1 MTFPIQSILCH
12 SRGSVLYLLSDGTKE
27 SVLKASR
34 HFSREDQEAFS
45 DEFQVMQHLR
55 HPVLPIYYDYYD
67 KIQIADGQEA
77 VSAIHMEYIKGI
89 PFSSLSY
96 LTTKQFKKY
105 ILDLGDALLL
115 LLQHGVL
122 YLDLHPGNLIL
133 QGEQIRLIDLTR
145 AYYFLVNPHP
155 SYTPKISYELNQ
167 HLAGQQ
173 LLIQAL
179 TLFLLHLPEQFPK
192 NGIPASLFELG
203 LHPHSGIRFS
213 EFLTRLDQE
222 WIL

>member
-1 MTFPIQSILCH
+1 MIFPIPSILCH
-12 SRGSVLYLLSDGTKE
+12 SRSSVLYLLSDGTKE

-34 HFSREDQEAFS
+34 HFSREDQEAFF

-55 HPVLPIYYDYYD
+55 HPVLPIYYNYYE
-67 KIQIADGQEA
+67 KIQIVEGQDA

-96 LTTKQFKKY
+96 LTTKQLKKY
-105 ILDLGDALLL
+105 ILDLGDALFH

-192 NGIPASLFELG
+192 KGIPDSLFELG